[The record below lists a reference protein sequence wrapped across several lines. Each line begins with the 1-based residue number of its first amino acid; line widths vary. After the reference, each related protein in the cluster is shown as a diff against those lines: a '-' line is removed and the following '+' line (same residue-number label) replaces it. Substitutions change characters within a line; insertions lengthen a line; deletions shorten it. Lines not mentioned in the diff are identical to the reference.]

1 MLTDEIYRQ
10 VMRQF
15 GLPPTDD
22 QTEAVRKFAAF
33 LTDRHAR
40 SAMILRGSA
49 GTGKTSLASAMVRAM
64 NGLGQKTVLLAPTG
78 RAAKVFSLHAGKAA
92 HTIHRVIY
100 RQKQFN
106 ATGGLF
112 SLADNLHRHTL
123 FMVDEASMIANEG
136 MPGLQAGFGSGRLLD
151 DLVEYVY
158 GGQGCRILFIG
169 DKAQLPPV
177 GETESPALSADVL
190 QSYFLQVHEADLGE
204 VVRQACESGILYNA
218 TRIRQMIGHD
228 ELTGMPRI
236 RFSGFADIRNVPGD
250 ELIECLSS
258 SYNKVGLDETMV
270 VTRSNKRANIYNQG
284 IRNMIL
290 GREDLLTQGD
300 SVMVV
305 KNNYYWTERSGMSD
319 EEKKEFSFIANG
331 DRATVLRVRNNRQ
344 LYGFS
349 FADLTLRFPDYDDK
363 EITVTAL
370 TDSLKSEAPSLT
382 RQQQEQLFQN
392 VMEDYVD
399 IPQKRKRLEKIREDP
414 CYNALQIKFAYAVT
428 CHKAQGG
435 QWAHVYVDQG
445 YMTADMMTADYIR
458 WLYTAFTRATEVL
471 YLVNWKAGE

>member
-236 RFSGFADIRNVPGD
+236 RFSGFCRHPQ
-250 ELIECLSS
+250 
-258 SYNKVGLDETMV
+258 
-270 VTRSNKRANIYNQG
+270 RA
-284 IRNMIL
+284 
-290 GREDLLTQGD
+290 GRRTHR
-300 SVMVV
+300 V
-305 KNNYYWTERSGMSD
+305 
-319 EEKKEFSFIANG
+319 SF
-331 DRATVLRVRNNRQ
+331 
-344 LYGFS
+344 
-349 FADLTLRFPDYDDK
+349 
-363 EITVTAL
+363 
-370 TDSLKSEAPSLT
+370 LK
-382 RQQQEQLFQN
+382 
-392 VMEDYVD
+392 
-399 IPQKRKRLEKIREDP
+399 
-414 CYNALQIKFAYAVT
+414 LQ
-428 CHKAQGG
+428 
-435 QWAHVYVDQG
+435 
-445 YMTADMMTADYIR
+445 
-458 WLYTAFTRATEVL
+458 
-471 YLVNWKAGE
+471 